1 MNDFTNRNKFGNP
14 NDEFLFGTGLF
25 GLAGVYC
32 ITINLH
38 CVLNTYNRHYNYNK
52 LIIFE

>member
-32 ITINLH
+32 ITIKGPH
-38 CVLNTYNRHYNYNK
+38 WSFETSPYGPISIGPYNM
-52 LIIFE
+52 